1 MSCFLP
7 ASTTTDPQTHQLLET
22 PINQTLS
29 NLSQAL
35 QFLVENDFLD
45 GVELNPGEY
54 EEAMAHGAAQTE
66 NLVQILD
73 TDPKPIQSSVSVLEP
88 TTGAANVEEA
98 SEEPRARGEAANHRE
113 ADGGGIDEPLLEGE
127 VPAVSS

>member
-1 MSCFLP
+1 MSCLHL
-7 ASTTTDPQTHQLLET
+7 ARSTTDPQTHQLLEN

-29 NLSQAL
+29 NISQAL

-54 EEAMAHGAAQTE
+54 DEAMTHGASQAE

-73 TDPKPIQSSVSVLEP
+73 TDQKPIQSSVSVIEP
-88 TTGAANVEEA
+88 TTGASKVEEVPEQSKA
-98 SEEPRARGEAANHRE
+98 EGEAVNHRE
-113 ADGGGIDEPLLEGE
+113 VDGGGIDEPLLE
-127 VPAVSS
+127 